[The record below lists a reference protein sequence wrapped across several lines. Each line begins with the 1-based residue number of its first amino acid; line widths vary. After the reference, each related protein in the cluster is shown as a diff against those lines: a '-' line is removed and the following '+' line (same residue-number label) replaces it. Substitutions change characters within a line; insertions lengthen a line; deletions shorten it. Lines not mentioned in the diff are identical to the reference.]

1 VRPPDT
7 SSHNAGFFLPDSI
20 SEADSETSIG
30 PALAA
35 EEKRGAERTLEACN
49 FRDRGQKAGSTE
61 AMLYVDI
68 PTQSEFKALAER
80 RADACVSIYIPTT
93 PITQNIDASRIA
105 LRNLSREASLQ
116 LEEGS
121 LDKRRIKTFEQQMEE
136 LAADTEFWKYQSSSL
151 AVFATPEDVRTYR
164 LPNDLSARVDVSD
177 RFQLSALV
185 RTLSFPYA
193 AFVLA
198 ISQGSVRL
206 IEITENAV
214 CGEVSVPDLPNS
226 LSEATGR
233 SMPRDRAP
241 TGRLQGSEGQKTLIR
256 QFSREVDRALRSH
269 LAGQTQP
276 LILAGVDYVVAI
288 YRSMNSYPYLLDEAL
303 TGNFDQASAT
313 ELAAAA
319 REILT
324 RAYQKHTA
332 VLQDR
337 FSRLKVQ
344 NRTSSDL
351 VEIAQAA
358 TLGAVDTVLI
368 DIDIAVEG
376 TVNESGGVELSGSPS
391 VHTYDVV
398 SETAVRVL
406 LCGGSVVGLR
416 RADIPEGRAMGA
428 LLRYSFSASQ

>member
-1 VRPPDT
+1 
-7 SSHNAGFFLPDSI
+7 
-20 SEADSETSIG
+20 
-30 PALAA
+30 
-35 EEKRGAERTLEACN
+35 
-49 FRDRGQKAGSTE
+49 
-61 AMLYVDI
+61 MLYVDI

-80 RADACVSIYIPTT
+80 RVDACISMYVPTT
-93 PITQNIDASRIA
+93 PITQDIAASRIA

-116 LEEGS
+116 LHEGN
-121 LDKRRIKTFEQQMEE
+121 LDKRRIKTFEQQIEE
-136 LAADTEFWKYQSSSL
+136 LAQDIEFWRYQSSSL
-151 AVFATPEDVRTYR
+151 AIFATPDDARTYR
-164 LPNDLSARVDVSD
+164 LPNHLSARVDVSD
-177 RFQLSALV
+177 RFQLSPLV

-214 CGEVSVPDLPNS
+214 CGEVSVPDLPNN
-226 LSEATGR
+226 LSDATGR
-233 SMPRDRAP
+233 SMPRDRTAA
-241 TGRLQGSEGQKTLIR
+241 GRLQGSEGQKTLIR

-303 TGNFDQASAT
+303 IGNFDQASAA

-319 REILT
+319 REVLT
-324 RAYQKHTA
+324 REYQKQTA

-337 FSRLKVQ
+337 FSRLKAE
-344 NRTSSDL
+344 NRTSSD
-351 VEIAQAA
+351 VAEIAQAA

-368 DIDIAVEG
+368 DIDLAVEG
-376 TVNESGGVELSGSPS
+376 TVNESGAVELSESPS

-406 LCGGSVVGLR
+406 LSGGSVIGLR
-416 RADIPEGRAMGA
+416 RGDIPEGRAMGA
-428 LLRYSFSASQ
+428 LLRYSFFRSQ